1 MFKEVFTGAVL
12 AVALAGSAAAAPVLT
27 FTGTGETQLLT
38 ATNDLGFGGQ
48 TIQVINGHDK
58 SLLNGLAVSGPAKI
72 TFTYLGFEA
81 GNSNQAVSL
90 GGGMGSF
97 MNGVASVGDTISAVQ
112 AAAGLIEFIFQTL
125 NVPFVSAIANHG
137 IATPASKDFAIGYLI
152 ESATSAVVMFDDL
165 FHGDRDFDDLGMR
178 ITVSPIPLPAGGLL
192 LLGGLGALAFARR
205 RRA

>member
-12 AVALAGSAAAAPVLT
+12 AVALAGAAAAAPVLT

-58 SLLNGLAVSGPAKI
+58 SPLNGLAVSGRAKI

-81 GNSNQAVSL
+81 GNKNQAVSL

-97 MNGVASVGDTISAVQ
+97 VNGVSSVGDTISVVQ
-112 AAAGLIEFIFQTL
+112 TAAGLIEFIFQTL
-125 NVPFVSAIANHG
+125 NVPFASTIANHG
-137 IATPASKDFAIGYLI
+137 AANPASKDFAIGYLY
-152 ESATSAVVMFDDL
+152 ESPTSYVVLFDDL
-165 FHGDRDFDDLGMR
+165 FKGDRDFDDLGMR
-178 ITVSPIPLPAGGLL
+178 ISVASAPLPAGWLL